1 MQQLL
6 IQLRKLLQNK
16 PESQQAN
23 VKCTGS
29 FDAKEPVL
37 LLNHSH
43 G

>member
-6 IQLRKLLQNK
+6 IQVRNLLQNK
-16 PESQQAN
+16 PESQRAN

-29 FDAKEPVL
+29 YDAKEPVL
-37 LLNHSH
+37 LLDHSH